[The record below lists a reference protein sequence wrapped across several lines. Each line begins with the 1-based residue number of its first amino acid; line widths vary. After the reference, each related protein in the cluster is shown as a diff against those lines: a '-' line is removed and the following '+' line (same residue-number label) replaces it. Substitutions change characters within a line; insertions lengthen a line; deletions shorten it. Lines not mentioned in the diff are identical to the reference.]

1 MAKRQERLCDIER
14 SDERRIEI
22 TEKLNKETEK
32 LAEIADRLTKARMAA
47 AISLQEKI
55 MEELCD
61 LDMQKMRFS
70 VAVAPLEDEDGNIK
84 FGADGCDR
92 VEFLISANPGE
103 DLKPLSKI
111 ASGGEMSRIMLAI
124 KSVLSDSDS
133 IETMIFDE
141 IDTGVSGRAAQK
153 ISEKMGML
161 ASSRQLLCI
170 THLAQ
175 IAAMADHHYMIEKTS
190 EDDSTKTTVR
200 HIDGEERVTELA
212 RIIGGVKVTD
222 LTMSAAREMLDMANT
237 YKQSGR

>member
-1 MAKRQERLCDIER
+1 MK
-14 SDERRIEI
+14 
-22 TEKLNKETEK
+22 
-32 LAEIADRLTKARMAA
+32 
-47 AISLQEKI
+47 
-55 MEELCD
+55 ELCD

-70 VAVAPLEDEDGNIK
+70 VSVAPLEDEDGNIK
-84 FGADGCDR
+84 FGTDGCDR

-124 KSVLSDSDS
+124 KSVLSGTDS

-190 EDDSTKTTVR
+190 ADDSTKTTVR

-222 LTMSAAREMLDMANT
+222 LTMSAACEMLDMANA
-237 YKQSGR
+237 YKMAGR